1 MLMKLRNLLVLG
13 ALLLAGSA
21 SAAIQERQKPA
32 LPEPID
38 AFTDGVTSMYMY
50 NVGAERFFCAGNS
63 WGTQTSIGDE
73 GYRVYFEQFVVDAA
87 TGWDGTTV
95 IFKDSCLA
103 KSGAIHTVFFDNV
116 NGGCFVDKGSQA
128 NYYWKLQKNADNA
141 YYRLSMAENNPDYQA
156 WQVDAHPN
164 TFWGWDAA
172 NGTVVSSFLDPSLD
186 GIHVDWGFCT
196 VAAYDAYKV
205 TIGVYNTAQELK
217 AQIEAAAAE
226 GIDVAAWEAVYNNT
240 AATTEELEA
249 AIAGAKDALAKVEEL
264 KVDPLNPVSKT
275 SAITNPSYDANDNA
289 GWSGT
294 TPGFQS
300 YTDAEHYNK
309 TFDSWQLVT
318 GLPNGLY
325 KLTVQGFYRPS
336 TADATG
342 AVFYAANGT
351 DSLTVNVPDINS
363 ATTLASKPNNMQ
375 SAEQAFVDGHY
386 GVELY
391 FVVVNNQARI
401 GVALPKTTGG
411 TDWVIWDNWGL
422 TYYGNKGEATYTG
435 AVTGLVNAALA
446 KFDGREAEV
455 TVGTIDTYKA
465 TLNGLTA
472 SDLAGVNA
480 AIATIE
486 EAAAAVQTNIDG
498 WVKYNEEIERGN
510 KVRTDN
516 SYGPSTQMNTM
527 SAYVARTAP
536 AILRA
541 KALSTEE
548 LLAEVAKLTELI
560 EEAIRNSLV
569 VDSDVTDMFLV
580 NAKFEDTTDGKNDG
594 RGWEGGWTDVN
605 GPENNKVMELYAGW
619 DSATNPDWDV
629 YQIVKKAPIGLYEVS
644 LNGFYRAGDNADAYA
659 AYEAAIAA
667 GQEPVSHTSVYV
679 NNNSSPF
686 KNIYSEPVKCGE
698 LYSTTEIYGPTP
710 WLPVAGD
717 STGYWYPNGMYDA
730 GVAFSNGM
738 YKSSAHGIVYQEGQD
753 LRLGVKA
760 KGMIKREWAICDN
773 FQMIYRGKQAVYVK
787 PHLEEAIVV
796 GKATLAKGMDKD
808 TKVLVETAVANG
820 EAALSSTEDDVV
832 FDALVALYAANDSV
846 EASADLFDALLDAAT
861 EIETAIMQYGD
872 EAGAAA
878 LGAAQDL
885 MLAIM
890 DGVQNSTLTK
900 AEAAD
905 LLAQKDPTIMAL
917 VFGEGPYTDDNPKD
931 LTILLSTPSFEDETG
946 AGSTAGWTGAN
957 GATGSYAYEVYEKAF
972 DLYQELTGLK
982 NGTYHLTAS
991 AFERQGSSLN
1001 DYDTYKV
1008 NPDTASTFIY
1018 GVSGGVTYQKP
1029 VARLASSAIL
1039 GNALGL
1045 EGLATVDTLKDVE
1058 VGADSIYYVPN
1069 NMATGATFFND
1080 YEAYGCDVWI
1090 EVTDG
1095 TLRIGMK
1102 KDAFVTYDWV
1112 MMDNFQ
1118 LFYHGTESAYKPE
1131 SIGEVVLGT
1140 NANVVKSEIFSISG
1154 ARMNKLQKGINLVRR
1169 THADGQVTM
1178 QKLYVK

>member
-73 GYRVYFEQFVVDAA
+73 GYRVYFEQFVVDAEA
-87 TGWDGTTV
+87 GWDGTTV
-95 IFKDSCLA
+95 LFKDSCLA
-103 KSGAIHTVFFDNV
+103 KSGAIHTVFFDNAD
-116 NGGCFVDKGSQA
+116 GGCFVDKGSQA

-164 TFWGWDAA
+164 TFWGWDST
-172 NGTVVSSFLDPSLD
+172 NGTVVSSFLDPN
-186 GIHVDWGFCT
+186 IETVHVDWGFCT
-196 VAAYDAYKV
+196 VAAYDAYKAA
-205 TIGVYNTAQELK
+205 IEVYNASLNLK
-217 AQIEAAAAE
+217 ALIVDAQSK
-226 GIDVAAWEAVYNNT
+226 GVDVSSLEAVYNNPS
-240 AATTEELEA
+240 ATVEDINA
-249 AIAGAKDALAKVEEL
+249 AIASYEEL
-264 KVDPLNPVSKT
+264 TVDPKNPIDKT
-275 SAITNPSYDANDNA
+275 SFIANPTMEDTSGWTSIDGVQNRATHTNVV
-289 GWSGT
+289 SGA
-294 TPGFQS
+294 
-300 YTDAEHYNK
+300 YTEETLPAYEHWNNGAYTGK
-309 TFDSWQLVT
+309 FYQVLT

-325 KLTVQGFYRPS
+325 KLTAAVMGDQQPAAEG
-336 TADATG
+336 TG
-342 AVFYAANGT
+342 LYLYANDQKT
-351 DSLTVNVPDINS
+351 PVVSNVPAYYDVF
-363 ATTLASKPNNMQ
+363 AEVTDGTLEIGWT
-375 SAEQAFVDGHY
+375 AEIEHSQWISSDSY
-386 GVELY
+386 SL
-391 FVVVNNQARI
+391 
-401 GVALPKTTGG
+401 L
-411 TDWVIWDNWGL
+411 
-422 TYYGNKGEATYTG
+422 YYGNKGEATYAG
-435 AVTGLVNAALA
+435 AVAGLVEANLA
-446 KFDGREAEV
+446 KFDGREAEM
-455 TVGTIDTYKA
+455 TAGTIDAYKA
-465 TLNGLTA
+465 TLNGLVA
-472 SDLAGVNA
+472 SDLATLNA
-480 AIATIE
+480 AIATID
-486 EAAAAVQTNIDG
+486 EAIAAVQANIDG
-498 WVKYNEEIERGN
+498 WVAYQAEINRGN
-510 KVRTDN
+510 ETRTST
-516 SYGPSTQMNTM
+516 SYNQNTAEM
-527 SAYVARTAP
+527 KTLAAYVARTAP
-536 AILRA
+536 TILKN

-548 LLAEVAKLTELI
+548 LLAELASLTTMI
-560 EEAIRNSLV
+560 EDAIFNGLQ
-569 VDSDVTDMFLV
+569 DNSDVTDVYLTNARYDNGTTGWLGNWTAV
-580 NAKFEDTTDGKNDG
+580 NYGC
-594 RGWEGGWTDVN
+594 
-605 GPENNKVMELYAGW
+605 MEAYELEW
-619 DSATNPDWDV
+619 DA
-629 YQIVKKAPIGLYEVS
+629 YQIVEKAPQGVYEVS
-644 LNGFYRAGDNADAYA
+644 LQGFYRVKRGEEAYNLYLNGGQTCPGHVYINGHMNEVKCVFDEPVKAGDGYI
-659 AYEAAIAA
+659 YEAIGTGPESNPNAFVDAVSGDSIFFPNDMKTAGEAFTAGMYVSAANGIVAQKGEQLRIGVKGKKQTGTWVIWDNFKMIFRGKQLEYTRPYLTEAIAA
-667 GQEPVSHTSVYV
+667 G
-679 NNNSSPF
+679 
-686 KNIYSEPVKCGE
+686 
-698 LYSTTEIYGPTP
+698 
-710 WLPVAGD
+710 
-717 STGYWYPNGMYDA
+717 
-730 GVAFSNGM
+730 
-738 YKSSAHGIVYQEGQD
+738 
-753 LRLGVKA
+753 KA
-760 KGMIKREWAICDN
+760 S
-773 FQMIYRGKQAVYVK
+773 
-787 PHLEEAIVV
+787 LE
-796 GKATLAKGMDKD
+796 KGMDKD
-808 TKVLVETAVANG
+808 TKALVETAVANG
-820 EAALSSTEDDVV
+820 EAVLSSEDRDVV

-846 EASADLFDALLDAAT
+846 EASADLFNSLLDAAT
-861 EIETAIMQYGD
+861 EIGTAIMQYGD

-878 LGAAQDL
+878 LAAAQDL
-885 MLAIM
+885 MLTIT

-905 LLAQKDPTIMAL
+905 LLAQVDPAIMAL
-917 VFGEGPYTDDNPKD
+917 VFGEGPYTDENPKD

-957 GATGSYAYEVYEKAF
+957 GATGSYAYEAYEKAF

-1029 VARLASSAIL
+1029 VARLASAAIL
-1039 GNALGL
+1039 GNALAL

-1102 KDAFVTYDWV
+1102 KDAYVTYDWV